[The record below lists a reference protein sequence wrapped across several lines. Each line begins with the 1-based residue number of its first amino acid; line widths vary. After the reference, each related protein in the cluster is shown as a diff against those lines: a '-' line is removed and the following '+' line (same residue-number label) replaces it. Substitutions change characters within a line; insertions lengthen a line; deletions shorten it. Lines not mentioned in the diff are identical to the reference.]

1 MWTNPQC
8 PADLVA
14 LTEEILNEE
23 LHFLCS
29 VTSTTLPGDCL
40 WNISFLIL
48 ITNSMI
54 HSYRSR
60 RPEVLLGKSVLKIC
74 SKFTEEHPCRSVILI
89 KLLWN
94 RFLAWVFSCKF
105 AANFQNTFSYKH
117 LWTATSIL
125 SPFRINVFVMSKPT
139 N

>member
-8 PADLVA
+8 PADLVT

-60 RPEVLLGKSVLKIC
+60 HPEVFLGKSVLKIC
-74 SKFTEEHPCRSVILI
+74 NKFTEEHPCRSVILI
-89 KLLWN
+89 KLLCNFIEIAFWHECSPVN
-94 RFLAWVFSCKF
+94 FLQIFRTPFPINTSGRLLLFLA
-105 AANFQNTFSYKH
+105 H
-117 LWTATSIL
+117 LG
-125 SPFRINVFVMSKPT
+125 
-139 N
+139 